1 MLSPSNHQSSDHLEG
16 NTGLVLPLDTQQ
28 KKNAKEPCTAMT
40 HIGFSIGQQVTFF
53 SLYPLSTAPPPQH
66 TLHLPTNH
74 HMPHLSRIILH
85 AKSRDVFLGAEW

>member
-53 SLYPLSTAPPPQH
+53 SLYPLSTAPPPNTHFIYPQ
-66 TLHLPTNH
+66 TTTCLT
-74 HMPHLSRIILH
+74 
-85 AKSRDVFLGAEW
+85 FAE